1 MIINQTVAGGMKITG
16 IIEEYTVM
24 AGKNV
29 SAGDFVQYVN
39 GIGERV
45 VLDPDKSWSGKWVT
59 ACYYDETHVFVV
71 YCGNNTNG
79 FYCQMISIKDKKVT
93 PGTILQVDSTAY
105 SYFSAAKLCD
115 GKIFVANCQ
124 GYCSSS
130 TTGTGYLYGIV
141 ISVDSSYKLT
151 AGTNKQLS
159 TSYASGYYPKVVVL
173 DSSRVFIAYGYQ
185 YTYYYLYGMVVS
197 ISGTSITVQK
207 NKQLSTST
215 YTAPGMDA
223 VLLSSNKILLIHK
236 SGSSSYK
243 LMSMIVTVSQYT
255 MTVASTKQLS
265 TTNNSGHYSSCLV
278 LDSSHVFVSCGYG
291 SYAQLMGMVISVSG
305 NTVTAGQE
313 VILSDEY
320 YSARVSQAVL
330 IDSSHVFLMCS
341 PRSTSSYQKM
351 CGLLLTVSTSAIT
364 VDKTYDLS
372 DMLTNPS
379 SDSNTADIMKLSSNS
394 AVIVFGYGQI
404 SGYVSAIA
412 LDPANPES
420 GLAPYTSKITGVAKT
435 AGSGGSTVSVFV
447 PGVTS

>member
-1 MIINQTVAGGMKITG
+1 M
-16 IIEEYTVM
+16 
-24 AGKNV
+24 
-29 SAGDFVQYVN
+29 
-39 GIGERV
+39 
-45 VLDPDKSWSGKWVT
+45 
-59 ACYYDETHVFVV
+59 
-71 YCGNNTNG
+71 
-79 FYCQMISIKDKKVT
+79 
-93 PGTILQVDSTAY
+93 
-105 SYFSAAKLCD
+105 
-115 GKIFVANCQ
+115 
-124 GYCSSS
+124 
-130 TTGTGYLYGIV
+130 
-141 ISVDSSYKLT
+141 
-151 AGTNKQLS
+151 
-159 TSYASGYYPKVVVL
+159 L

-320 YSARVSQAVL
+320 YSARVL
-330 IDSSHVFLMCS
+330 
-341 PRSTSSYQKM
+341 
-351 CGLLLTVSTSAIT
+351 
-364 VDKTYDLS
+364 
-372 DMLTNPS
+372 
-379 SDSNTADIMKLSSNS
+379 
-394 AVIVFGYGQI
+394 GYRR
-404 SGYVSAIA
+404 
-412 LDPANPES
+412 
-420 GLAPYTSKITGVAKT
+420 
-435 AGSGGSTVSVFV
+435 
-447 PGVTS
+447 